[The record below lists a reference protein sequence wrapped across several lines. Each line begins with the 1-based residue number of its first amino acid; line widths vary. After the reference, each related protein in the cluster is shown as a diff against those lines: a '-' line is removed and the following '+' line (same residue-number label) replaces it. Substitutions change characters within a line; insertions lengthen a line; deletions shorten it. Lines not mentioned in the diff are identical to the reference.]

1 MELARYVGQ
10 HFLTQF
16 TDAKQYPLLV
26 IGSDRWSYKEVATL
40 GVIQPRAC
48 RILSKIAHDL
58 KVRNTKDLYAKTSP
72 YILAGLEGVGVTTLY
87 VALAAFQA
95 IGLDIE
101 KWYVRGKDEAVRT
114 FDTLKHREQQ
124 AKHRTMESERKR
136 RRLRSTRQ
144 VRDSERTSQSLTN

>member
-1 MELARYVGQ
+1 MELARYVGT
-10 HFLTQF
+10 HFLSRF
-16 TDAKQYPLLV
+16 TDAKAFPLLV
-26 IGSDRWSYKEVATL
+26 IGSDRWSYQEVASL

-58 KVRNTKDLYAKTSP
+58 KVRNTKDLYAKSSP

-95 IGLDIE
+95 IGLDVD
-101 KWYVRGKDEAVRT
+101 KWYVRGKDQAVRT
-114 FDTLKHREQQ
+114 FDTLKVREQK
-124 AKHRTMESERKR
+124 AKARTMESERKR

-144 VRDSERTSQSLTN
+144 VRESERTAHATH